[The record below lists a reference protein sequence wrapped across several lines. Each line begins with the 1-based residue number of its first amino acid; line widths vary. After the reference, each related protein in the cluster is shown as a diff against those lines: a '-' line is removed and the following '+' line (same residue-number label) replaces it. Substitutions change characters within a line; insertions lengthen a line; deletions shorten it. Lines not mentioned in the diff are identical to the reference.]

1 VDLESFFRSEIEQML
16 IIASWIEEVKRLLQI
31 TGVSQVWRDGP
42 PAWYFW
48 IDTVPG
54 VHELRLEDTFTRD
67 SEGRELNTGLFAV
80 KFYPFPHTEIFNHF
94 SFEEQTFIQSSFFD
108 DSNTPM
114 FEYYTEIP
122 DVLFKVA
129 VIELT
134 LDTENNQALFKLESL
149 DRIRTRFK
157 KETVLECKPFN
168 KNRRFHG
175 GETDRD
181 VPGWDLGYSLY
192 DRILG
197 LYANYSKTHPYRIIM
212 TRETGFEFEYNGKNR
227 LLTSTTSDTELN
239 VLAVVFTSGEKADQ
253 IKSDKL
259 IDEEITDVKREVIFD
274 RCFPCGHSH
283 ELNSQSLSGL
293 PSLNHQWWHLAEAN
307 YKSKLASLC
316 GCT

>member
-1 VDLESFFRSEIEQML
+1 MDLESFFRSEIEKML
-16 IIASWIEEVKRLLQI
+16 LIASWVEEVKRLLQI

-48 IDTVPG
+48 IDSAPG

-80 KFYPFPHTEIFNHF
+80 KFSPFPHAEIFNHF
-94 SFEEQTFIQSSFFD
+94 SFEEQAFVQSPFFD
-108 DSNTPM
+108 DSNTPT
-114 FEYYTEIP
+114 FENYTEIP

-157 KETVLECKPFN
+157 KETVLDCKPFN
-168 KNRRFHG
+168 KNRHFYK

-197 LYANYSKTHPYRIIM
+197 LYANYSKIQPYRIVM
-212 TRETGFEFEYNGKNR
+212 TRETGFEFVYDGNSR
-227 LLTSTTSDTELN
+227 LESSTTSDTELN
-239 VLAVVFTSGEKADQ
+239 SLTVVFTDETRRDQ
-253 IKSDKL
+253 VQTDEL
-259 IDEEITDVKREVIFD
+259 IHEEIKDRKREVIFD
-274 RCFPCGHSH
+274 QCFPYGHSH
-283 ELNSQSLSGL
+283 ELNSQSLSRL
-293 PSLNHQWWHLAEAN
+293 PLLNHQWWHLAVAN
-307 YKSKLASLC
+307 YKPGADSFC